1 MPISLLN
8 SFQLIISICSIKN
21 LTRPNRHFKRA
32 TLESPFGPFC
42 KAIWAE
48 NFPLGGLGVVVDLG
62 N

>member
-8 SFQLIISICSIKN
+8 FFQLIISICFIKN
-21 LTRPNRHFKRA
+21 LTRPNQHFKRA

-48 NFPLGGLGVVVDLG
+48 NFL
-62 N
+62 